1 MDTFAP
7 EIRNKA
13 LWSNDARRFV
23 EGKAG
28 EVYAEK
34 IGLKELDDLSGIEHV
49 HMGLVMQEPIMREY
63 ARRHDISFKD
73 ADYTL
78 YHSKHDFLASH
89 FDYISADGKTLYEVK
104 NLGVAQRKKFG
115 DAGTDQVSV
124 GYRAQCLHEATVHQ
138 VERVVLVVMFGGQE
152 IVGYPQTFSPDLM
165 HVHVLEMAA
174 FWGKIQARTFDP
186 ETMSDAAKLIYKQD
200 DGSARTATQHMEAL
214 AMQLSAV
221 KARIKELEGAEDEL
235 VAALQGYMQDAASL
249 VSPDG
254 TVLATWKAAKA
265 SKRFSADLFKSAM
278 PDIYEQFVIE
288 QPGSRRFLIK

>member
-49 HMGLVMQEPIMREY
+49 QMGLVMQEPIMREY

-78 YHSKHDFLASH
+78 YHPKHDFLASH

-115 DAGTDQVSV
+115 DAGTDQISV

-138 VERVVLVVMFGGQE
+138 IEQVVLVVMFGGQE

-174 FWGKIQARTFDP
+174 FWGKIQARTFDQ
-186 ETMSDAAKLIYKQD
+186 EIMSDAAKLIYKKD